1 MSIWLLQRL
10 QGEAWRATEHLP
22 IAELR
27 QPEGWL
33 HVISALD
40 EHYRFLPETE
50 LHEAVEEFLFL
61 LKRRPYEG
69 ATSFTSR
76 FKTQL
81 DRVQTLIS
89 QEREASR
96 KKKKG
101 GKSSSKGVNSEIG
114 REDSSLEESE
124 APSEPPPEDTP
135 SGTDTEPHVS
145 GSPAAG
151 ERQPGEESG
160 SKPPSSLGRQSKR
173 KSETGS
179 KGTHRAD
186 QIKAQQ
192 DMLRMLGTLE
202 HGHLKPKPIL
212 PQSILGHLYMR
223 KFGLNRE

>member
-1 MSIWLLQRL
+1 MEQKDTFRDLQFDGKPSGYRDFRRKTILAIAGLEEKHVYLAGPRLLQRL

-61 LKRRPYEG
+61 LKRRPHEG

-160 SKPPSSLGRQSKR
+160 SKPPSSLGRQNGRVKLDP
-173 KSETGS
+173 KELIVL
-179 KGTHRAD
+179 
-186 QIKAQQ
+186 IK
-192 DMLRMLGTLE
+192 
-202 HGHLKPKPIL
+202 
-212 PQSILGHLYMR
+212 
-223 KFGLNRE
+223 